1 MRRPRNDDLSSFDL
15 VLDIMCNA
23 FGGMIFIAL
32 MLTIISQTIAIH
44 EPEDVENRGREI
56 HSKSLESQEK
66 ETSDNPLDRHGG
78 HGAFQKGDER
88 RRQLMEQIKRLK
100 DDNLKL
106 DITLHQL
113 KQETNALLRKIDD
126 LKQKSEREL
135 RYPRLHAIDKQPV
148 FIALRYNKLYPISNL
163 SAPYGNSRHRGYDLS
178 HLKRWE
184 EGDRTVI
191 DPIAG
196 RGERVVEMAGME
208 DHPAEH
214 QRGRLIDDLFSNIN
228 PEKEYLSFAVY
239 PDAFEAFLV
248 LKSFCIEQQFDYN
261 WFIVK
266 EDLSIVRGQGHQRM
280 HHAQ

>member
-44 EPEDVENRGREI
+44 EPEDVENRWREI
-56 HSKSLESQEK
+56 HSKSPESQEK

-113 KQETNALLRKIDD
+113 KQETDALLRKIDD

-184 EGDRTVI
+184 EGDRTMI

-196 RGERVVEMAGME
+196 RGEQVFDVTENMIQAGRR
-208 DHPAEH
+208 
-214 QRGRLIDDLFSNIN
+214 RGRLIDDRFNTIN

-239 PDAFEAFLV
+239 PDAFEAFLA

-266 EDLSIVRGQGHQRM
+266 EGLSIVRGQGHQRM

>member
-32 MLTIISQTIAIH
+32 MLTIISQTIAIQ
-44 EPEDVENRGREI
+44 EPEDVENRKIKIHFERSERERPV
-56 HSKSLESQEK
+56 KPMDQPEALQRE
-66 ETSDNPLDRHGG
+66 
-78 HGAFQKGDER
+78 DER
-88 RRQLMEQIKRLK
+88 VQLLERIGSLK

-113 KQETNALLRKIDD
+113 KQETDALLRKIDD

-135 RYPRLHAIDKQPV
+135 RYPRLHAINKEPV
-148 FIALRYNKLYPISNL
+148 FIALRYNRLYPISNL
-163 SAPYGNSRHRGYDLS
+163 SAPYGKDSHRGYDLS

-191 DPIAG
+191 DPIVG
-196 RGERVVEMAGME
+196 RGERVVEMAGVE
-208 DHPAEH
+208 GHPAEH
-214 QRGRLIDDLFSNIN
+214 QRGRLINDLFSNTN
-228 PEKEYLSFAVY
+228 PEEEYISFAVY
-239 PDAFEAFLV
+239 PDAFEAFLR
-248 LKSFCIEQQFDYN
+248 LKSICVQQKFDYN

-266 EDLSIVRGQGHQRM
+266 DGLSIVKQQGGQAK